1 MSVTKE
7 IAAATAK
14 AEARIKDIA
23 AKQRIEEENYEET
36 LRIQREEG
44 QYAQHK
50 QTQTANIGVFQVKKQ
65 AEVGI
70 VGAEALGQMGANGTG
85 NVNLGGG
92 GDGFNMAAMMAS
104 MAVGHN
110 IAGLMNNMMN
120 GINQPAMGSVTPSPV
135 PTVTYNVAVNGQ
147 ATGPFDINI
156 LKQMAIAGQFKP
168 NSLVWELGMKTWLR
182 ADAVDDLNALFNNV
196 MPPIPTTEE

>member
-70 VGAEALGQMGANGTG
+70 VGAEALGQMA
-85 NVNLGGG
+85 
-92 GDGFNMAAMMAS
+92 
-104 MAVGHN
+104 
-110 IAGLMNNMMN
+110 
-120 GINQPAMGSVTPSPV
+120 Q
-135 PTVTYNVAVNGQ
+135 
-147 ATGPFDINI
+147 
-156 LKQMAIAGQFKP
+156 
-168 NSLVWELGMKTWLR
+168 GM
-182 ADAVDDLNALFNNV
+182 
-196 MPPIPTTEE
+196 